1 MANLVITFFY
11 MSDCLWSIY
20 LSPAGKSFCPVT
32 LAFPPQVRGEEPGWS
47 TPPLYPGALAF
58 HPQRQRQMGDQQV
71 GPPVA
76 MPNEH
81 TCDKT
86 KDNIIM
92 KLSSISDVLDSL
104 TRHFKIWIISFRST
118 ELVSQVFTIP
128 GTEARGELQI
138 RQFFKGVMNWE
149 NKIYI

>member
-1 MANLVITFFY
+1 MSEKYSCVKRKKLIRSFSFIY
-11 MSDCLWSIY
+11 MSDWLCSIY

-32 LAFPPQVRGEEPGWS
+32 LEFPPQVRGEEPGWS
-47 TPPLYPGALAF
+47 TPPLYSGALAL

-92 KLSSISDVLDSL
+92 QLSSISDVLDSL
-104 TRHFKIWIISFRST
+104 TRHRDFDYFI
-118 ELVSQVFTIP
+118 
-128 GTEARGELQI
+128 
-138 RQFFKGVMNWE
+138 
-149 NKIYI
+149 